1 MDEAWELLIRDPP
14 LVWVIKIKEL
24 PEERDARMSALSCRF
39 IRAECIGMNQQGS
52 CFFIMVTTI
61 IAVIMV
67 LFVIIMT

>member
-1 MDEAWELLIRDPP
+1 MDEAWELLNRDPP

-24 PEERDARMSALSCRF
+24 PEERDARVSPLSCCC

-52 CFFIMVTTI
+52 CFFIMVVTI

-67 LFVIIMT
+67 LFVILMT